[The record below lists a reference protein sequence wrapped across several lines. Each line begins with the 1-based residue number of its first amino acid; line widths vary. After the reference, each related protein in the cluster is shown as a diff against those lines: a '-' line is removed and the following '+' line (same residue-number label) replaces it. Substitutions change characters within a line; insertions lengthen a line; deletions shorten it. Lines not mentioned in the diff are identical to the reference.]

1 MHPCE
6 STYLD
11 WLYDLLYYAN
21 MLGDANNPA
30 YAKPRTG
37 RASAPWVSLPYPVT
51 IRHQV
56 GVDCRLPLLTTKK
69 MHTKSILAELVWFLR
84 GDTNVRW
91 LQAHGVTIWDEWAD
105 AKGDL
110 GPVYGH
116 QWRRWRHEVQG
127 SPIDQVQRV
136 LDGWRRDPF
145 DRGLVVSAWNVADL
159 SAMALR
165 PCHYAWQIT
174 CPVPG
179 VMDIHVQ
186 QRSADWFLG
195 VPFNLVSYSALLV
208 LLAKSVGVTPGTV
221 WWNGA
226 DCHLYLDH
234 IDAARKQLD
243 VARSL
248 GWLCRS
254 GFGGPLPQQEDAPR
268 LVVSEE
274 ADVYHAVT
282 DEDALTLDMLKVTD
296 YNPIG
301 PAIRAPVAV

>member
-1 MHPCE
+1 MLSIE
-6 STYLD
+6 IDYMGVLGNLVEQAREALREGGGRNIRRGRTST
-11 WLYDLLYYAN
+11 
-21 MLGDANNPA
+21 
-30 YAKPRTG
+30 
-37 RASAPWVSLPYPVT
+37 PWVSAETPIILSHYIGT
-51 IRHQV
+51 NY
-56 GVDCRLPLLTTKK
+56 RLPLLTTKK

-127 SPIDQVQRV
+127 APIDQVQRV

-195 VPFNLVSYSALLV
+195 VPFNLVSYSALLI

-234 IDAARKQLD
+234 IDAAQQQLD
-243 VARSL
+243 VYARMMKSL
-248 GWLCRS
+248 GS
-254 GFGGPLPQQEDAPR
+254 NDFSPR

-282 DEDALTLDMLKVTD
+282 DEDALTLAHLKVVD